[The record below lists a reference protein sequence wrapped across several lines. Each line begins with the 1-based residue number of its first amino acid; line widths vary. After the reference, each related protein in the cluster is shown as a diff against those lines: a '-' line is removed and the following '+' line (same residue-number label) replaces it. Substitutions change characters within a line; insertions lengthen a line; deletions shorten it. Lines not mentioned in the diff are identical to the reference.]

1 MTTTVT
7 ETLTT
12 ARRGGSATAPRRRR
26 TLHRAEAR
34 GAWVL
39 MSPYVLLFLV
49 AAAIPIGYA
58 FYISLQKPAT
68 LVNPQTGFGGLD
80 AFVTVVTD
88 YRFIG
93 TFVNIF
99 SVMIIWLPLM
109 IVGVVGLAL
118 LIHASPGRF
127 GGSMRF
133 IYFVP
138 GALAGIANFVLWV
151 YLLNPS
157 VSPIAFVWR
166 GMGLDTLK
174 EITTTENLPWIL
186 TAMLFFQ
193 GVGTWIIIVNG
204 GLNGIP
210 GRDLRSGLARRRQ
223 RVADGVAHQAAA
235 DPAMDRLRGPH
246 ESGVRLPA
254 VPRALSAAAD
264 LVGLGRGGMGADPAG
279 VRLRLHQPQLPCGG
293 RDVDHPARHHARHR
307 NLHRVPQ
314 RPLRRREGEGTLSA
328 VTQLPVDRP
337 VADHPVG
344 RRRWNAGRIARVTVM
359 AVVAAMFVIPIVG
372 FIAMA
377 FRNQAGVAADSD
389 GWLGLQGMS
398 WDNVVYSWSQI
409 TGFGPVTGGLYQRW
423 ILNSLILSVAG
434 GVLALIAALPAG
446 YALARLRF
454 GSRKFWLFATL
465 LAMVMPNTVLVIPLF
480 LEVNAVGAVGQLWP
494 VAVSS
499 WASSRSGCTSAT
511 STS

>member
-12 ARRGGSATAPRRRR
+12 ARRGGSATAPKRRR

-39 MSPYVLLFLV
+39 MSPYALLFLV

-210 GRDLRSGLARRRQ
+210 EEIFEAASLDGANAWQTAWRIKLPLIRPWIGYAALMNLAYGFQLFLEPYLLRQISSGSVEAEWAPTQLGYAFAFTNRNFPAAAAMSIILLVITLAIGIFIVFRSGLFGEEKEKAR
-223 RVADGVAHQAAA
+223 
-235 DPAMDRLRGPH
+235 
-246 ESGVRLPA
+246 
-254 VPRALSAAAD
+254 
-264 LVGLGRGGMGADPAG
+264 
-279 VRLRLHQPQLPCGG
+279 
-293 RDVDHPARHHARHR
+293 
-307 NLHRVPQ
+307 
-314 RPLRRREGEGTLSA
+314 
-328 VTQLPVDRP
+328 
-337 VADHPVG
+337 
-344 RRRWNAGRIARVTVM
+344 
-359 AVVAAMFVIPIVG
+359 
-372 FIAMA
+372 
-377 FRNQAGVAADSD
+377 
-389 GWLGLQGMS
+389 
-398 WDNVVYSWSQI
+398 
-409 TGFGPVTGGLYQRW
+409 
-423 ILNSLILSVAG
+423 
-434 GVLALIAALPAG
+434 
-446 YALARLRF
+446 
-454 GSRKFWLFATL
+454 
-465 LAMVMPNTVLVIPLF
+465 
-480 LEVNAVGAVGQLWP
+480 
-494 VAVSS
+494 
-499 WASSRSGCTSAT
+499 
-511 STS
+511 